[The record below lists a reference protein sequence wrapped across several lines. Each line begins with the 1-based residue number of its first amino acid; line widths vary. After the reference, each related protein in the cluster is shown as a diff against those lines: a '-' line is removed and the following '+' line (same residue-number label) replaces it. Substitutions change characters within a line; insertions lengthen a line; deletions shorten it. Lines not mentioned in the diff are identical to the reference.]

1 MPQNIDRSEVA
12 AVVAAVLVVFAPT
25 LHHFGVEK
33 WVNLDLTNVSLLVVV
48 VVGLSAYFIHR
59 GGKAA

>member
-25 LHHFGVEK
+25 LHHFNVER
-33 WVNLDLTNVSLLVVV
+33 WVNLDLTNVTLLVAV
-48 VVGLSAYFIHR
+48 VVGVSAYLLHR